1 VIVQRQESSAD
12 AQREVLEA
20 LAGDEPCIVLAVLGG
35 IFAEGVDYPGD
46 MLSQV
51 VVVSPGL
58 PQFNTERELLKQYY
72 QEAYGHGFSYAY
84 LIPGLTRVVQA
95 AGRLI
100 RSEDDRGVIILIG
113 KRFQDSRHFR
123 YLPTEWT
130 GGDPESLLLEDP
142 EFTVHRFFD
151 EG

>member
-1 VIVQRQESSAD
+1 
-12 AQREVLEA
+12 
-20 LAGDEPCIVLAVLGG
+20 
-35 IFAEGVDYPGD
+35 